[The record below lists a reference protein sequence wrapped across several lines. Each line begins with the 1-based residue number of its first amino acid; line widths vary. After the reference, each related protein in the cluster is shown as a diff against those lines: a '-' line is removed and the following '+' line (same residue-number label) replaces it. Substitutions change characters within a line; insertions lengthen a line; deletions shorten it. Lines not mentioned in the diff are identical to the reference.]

1 MASTRASW
9 VSCSWVCM
17 STLAGGQGIF
27 HRVFGGS
34 TCAHLAIDIL
44 CSSTLQP
51 VLQPRFVPAKK
62 EETPKLGRILFVLRI
77 NGQRNFRGW
86 FAVVFFLLLRSGFQ
100 YTQVPLL
107 MVDEIAGEALDKC

>member
-1 MASTRASW
+1 MGLLQLGVYVNVSGRSGYISPCFRRLHLRALGDRY
-9 VSCSWVCM
+9 
-17 STLAGGQGIF
+17 T
-27 HRVFGGS
+27 
-34 TCAHLAIDIL
+34 
-44 CSSTLQP
+44 SSTLQP